1 MTGGARP
8 ESVRLEIGE
17 LAVHGID
24 VRRPHLLGP
33 AVETELAGLLR
44 DRGVPP
50 SWSSGGPAEP
60 ARPLT
65 VVAGRSIGAEVLA
78 RRLALAV
85 YEGLAG

>member
-1 MTGGARP
+1 MSGPGA
-8 ESVRLEIGE
+8 VRLDIGE
-17 LAVHGID
+17 LTVRGVH
-24 VRRPHLLGP
+24 VLRPHLLGP

-44 DRGVPP
+44 ERGVPAL
-50 SWSSGGPAEP
+50 WSSGGPSEP

-65 VVAGRSIGAEVLA
+65 IRAGSSIGAEVLA